1 MKVRLIGK
9 NLEDIAG
16 LLKEYDMDIISAGE
30 AELVVAHGGDGTMLN
45 AEREFP
51 GVPKLLMRDART
63 APQCEEHSYRNILD
77 SFKADKLKLSRLPKL
92 SVCINGKCMFA
103 INDIFI
109 HNFERMNALRY
120 RVYINDDLYANEVV
134 GDAVGISSVHGSTA
148 YYKSITHSIF
158 RTGIGLSFSNSTE
171 EVNHLVLPE
180 TSVVKVVIVR
190 GPGLIICDND
200 RNTVRVEE
208 GDEIFLSQSTDKF
221 GQFYGLQEF
230 MCPKC
235 RILRHP
241 NKSPYQGYLP
251 HE

>member
-9 NLEDIAG
+9 NLHDITD
-16 LLKEYDMDIISAGE
+16 LLKEFGLDVVETGAFDM
-30 AELVVAHGGDGTMLN
+30 VVAHGGDGTMLC

-51 GVPKLLMRDART
+51 GVPKLLMRDCRT
-63 APQCEEHSYRNILD
+63 APQCEEHGYRQILEKFV
-77 SFKADKLKLSRLPKL
+77 SGSLKLSRLPKL
-92 SVCINGKCMFA
+92 TAQLNDRKFMA
-103 INDIFI
+103 INDIFV
-109 HNFERMNALRY
+109 HNFKPMNALRY

-158 RTGIGLSFSNSTE
+158 RTGIGLAFSNSTE

-180 TSVVKVVIVR
+180 SAVVKVSIVR
-190 GPGLIICDND
+190 GPGLIIADND
-200 RNTVRVEE
+200 QNTMQLQEGEE
-208 GDEIFLSQSTDKF
+208 VFLGQSDTEF
-221 GQFYGLQEF
+221 GMFYGLQEF

-241 NKSPYQGYLP
+241 NKSPYQGYIAP
-251 HE
+251 